1 MISRSTTNWNL
12 FWQHHLGS
20 WLGQWTRYSQSG
32 KIQETFKSTRSF
44 SANSDRSEIAQINQ
58 QIYANGD
65 INTMRWNYSIHE
77 HSHNDGFAHPASS
90 LMRGLAFKNGAAA
103 WLIPQLKDTQYQPF
117 ELFLTQN
124 DIRHSVGVLY
134 GDSGQLLHT
143 ASIREYRG
151 DPLNNNW
158 STTTEQVNPWTI
170 EGTWRGEE
178 LRIHSDLFRDP
189 IQLIEWQWKEDE
201 LKENQANH
209 FFPDRIILRCPKK
222 LLQNKPF
229 TISIYWQTT
238 NDQLQIIRS
247 DYNQTHQLI
256 AISQQTM
263 DRTIKQSSKQ

>member
-1 MISRSTTNWNL
+1 
-12 FWQHHLGS
+12 
-20 WLGQWTRYSQSG
+20 
-32 KIQETFKSTRSF
+32 
-44 SANSDRSEIAQINQ
+44 
-58 QIYANGD
+58 
-65 INTMRWNYSIHE
+65 
-77 HSHNDGFAHPASS
+77 
-90 LMRGLAFKNGAAA
+90 MRGLAFENGAAA

-117 ELFLTQN
+117 ELFLTQK

-201 LKENQANH
+201 LQENHANH

-222 LLQNKPF
+222 LLKNKPF
-229 TISIYWQTT
+229 TISIYWQTK
-238 NDQLQIIRS
+238 NGQLQIIRS

-263 DRTIKQSSKQ
+263 DQTIKQSSKQ